1 MVDKKKPKITA
12 TKAELIQIITDLL
25 DEFEYW
31 NDGCGCCSHICGKE
45 APEYKAAAKA
55 INYYG

>member
-12 TKAELIQIITDLL
+12 TKAELVKLITDLL

-31 NDGCGCCSHICGKE
+31 NDGCGCCSHNSGKDMD
-45 APEYKAAAKA
+45 EYRAAAKA
-55 INYYG
+55 VEYYD